1 MIQLTFH
8 VSTRCPLNDNSTQGS
23 IRGSDMRTVVKTEL
37 TVKESGLQGIKQQQQ
52 QQQQNTPLRKS
63 GL

>member
-1 MIQLTFH
+1 
-8 VSTRCPLNDNSTQGS
+8 
-23 IRGSDMRTVVKTEL
+23 MRTVVKTEL

-52 QQQQNTPLRKS
+52 QQQQQNTPLRKS

>member
-1 MIQLTFH
+1 
-8 VSTRCPLNDNSTQGS
+8 
-23 IRGSDMRTVVKTEL
+23 MRTVVKTEL

>member
-1 MIQLTFH
+1 
-8 VSTRCPLNDNSTQGS
+8 
-23 IRGSDMRTVVKTEL
+23 MRTVVKTEL
-37 TVKESGLQGIKQQQQ
+37 TVKESGLQGNKQQ

>member
-1 MIQLTFH
+1 
-8 VSTRCPLNDNSTQGS
+8 
-23 IRGSDMRTVVKTEL
+23 MRTVVKTEL

-52 QQQQNTPLRKS
+52 NTPLRKS

>member
-1 MIQLTFH
+1 
-8 VSTRCPLNDNSTQGS
+8 
-23 IRGSDMRTVVKTEL
+23 MRTVVKTEL

-63 GL
+63 RL

>member
-1 MIQLTFH
+1 
-8 VSTRCPLNDNSTQGS
+8 
-23 IRGSDMRTVVKTEL
+23 MRTVVKTEL

-52 QQQQNTPLRKS
+52 QNTPLRKS

>member
-1 MIQLTFH
+1 
-8 VSTRCPLNDNSTQGS
+8 
-23 IRGSDMRTVVKTEL
+23 MRTVVKTEL
-37 TVKESGLQGIKQQQQ
+37 TVKESGLQGNKQQQ